1 MESESYSRYRRFQGD
16 GLLLKLNHS
25 ALNIPVSD
33 EPKPLR
39 FWLDLARRTLRSVSG
54 LMLAG
59 D

>member
-1 MESESYSRYRRFQGD
+1 MESLSFSRYRRFQGG

-25 ALNIPVSD
+25 ALNIPVND

-39 FWLDLARRTLRSVSG
+39 FWLDLARRSLRSVSG
-54 LMLAG
+54 LILME